1 MSVVRAAWKMS
12 ENESIRKIL
21 ALVCNVASV
30 QGAAKNRIL
39 RTKSGK
45 SHSGAEHTVMN
56 NVKTAMSLK

>member
-1 MSVVRAAWKMS
+1 MSVVRAAWKVS